1 MMVNNDLEKSFSSG
15 DCLKNSSV
23 IDEKAKA
30 ISSVN
35 IMSTKSRRPRTQN
48 LENSHD
54 CKVKRCPPEYVT
66 HEKHKKAANIKC
78 NRKCSV
84 QNKFGT
90 IKMCWAM
97 SMKFAFC
104 SKNAKFWG

>member
-35 IMSTKSRRPRTQN
+35 IMSTNIMSSKKQKTKNVKFREQSRLQSET
-48 LENSHD
+48 LS
-54 CKVKRCPPEYVT
+54 
-66 HEKHKKAANIKC
+66 
-78 NRKCSV
+78 S
-84 QNKFGT
+84 
-90 IKMCWAM
+90 
-97 SMKFAFC
+97 
-104 SKNAKFWG
+104 